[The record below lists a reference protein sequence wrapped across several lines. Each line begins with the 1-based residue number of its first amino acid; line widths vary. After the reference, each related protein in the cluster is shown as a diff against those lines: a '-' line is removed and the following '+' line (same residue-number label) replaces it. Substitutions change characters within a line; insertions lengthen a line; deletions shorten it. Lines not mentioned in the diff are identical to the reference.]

1 MGAASTTASRGN
13 RASTAGP
20 RPSACI
26 DIHEAAD
33 TANSKLLVGVDDFTT
48 TGWADNT
55 KYRFQLTHKADGAMT
70 IVVQRADNNMLVAEK
85 TFMDT
90 TYASGDFAMY
100 TKSQV
105 NACFSNF
112 TVDCEP

>member
-1 MGAASTTASRGN
+1 MAD
-13 RASTAGP
+13 P
-20 RPSACI
+20 MACV
-26 DIHEAAD
+26 DSHEAAD

-55 KYRFQLTHKADGAMT
+55 KYRFQLTHKADGEMT
-70 IVVQRADNNMLVAEK
+70 IVVRRANNNMLVAEK

-100 TKSQV
+100 TKLGSWRADQRS
-105 NACFSNF
+105 AARDLSSSL
-112 TVDCEP
+112 